1 MAWEPQADGL
11 NQIITLLKQS
21 QSTDN
26 EIQRNVQM
34 VRKKMPTIKKIKKNK
49 HELSILINCTL
60 YLMFLL

>member
-11 NQIITLLKQS
+11 SQIITLLKQS

-34 VRKKMPTIKKIKKNK
+34 VRKNAHYKIKKK
-49 HELSILINCTL
+49 QA
-60 YLMFLL
+60 

>member
-34 VRKKMPTIKKIKKNK
+34 VRKKMPTIKKKDKT
-49 HELSILINCTL
+49 SMSSQ
-60 YLMFLL
+60 Y

>member
-34 VRKKMPTIKKIKKNK
+34 VRKKMPTTKKKIKQA
-49 HELSILINCTL
+49 
-60 YLMFLL
+60 